1 MSVKIN
7 VSEIFASN
15 VFDDATMKQ
24 RLPKKIY
31 AEFKNTLLEG
41 KDLEPH
47 VAEIIAHE
55 MKEWAIEKGATHYTH
70 WFQPLTNITAEK
82 HDAFINP
89 QKDGSI
95 LLSFSG
101 KELIKGE
108 PDGSSFPSGGIRATC
123 EARAIQHGIVHLQLS
138 FMKLRTAHRFFIFR
152 LFSVLTQVKHWI
164 RRHRFFVPWKH

>member
-47 VAEIIAHE
+47 VAEIIAH
-55 MKEWAIEKGATHYTH
+55 
-70 WFQPLTNITAEK
+70 
-82 HDAFINP
+82 
-89 QKDGSI
+89 
-95 LLSFSG
+95 
-101 KELIKGE
+101 
-108 PDGSSFPSGGIRATC
+108 
-123 EARAIQHGIVHLQLS
+123 
-138 FMKLRTAHRFFIFR
+138 
-152 LFSVLTQVKHWI
+152 
-164 RRHRFFVPWKH
+164 

>member
-1 MSVKIN
+1 MAQKTSIT
-7 VSEIFASN
+7 SLYASD

-55 MKEWAIEKGATHYTH
+55 MKEWALEKGATHFSH
-70 WFQPLTNITAEK
+70 WFQPLTGMTAEK
-82 HDAFINP
+82 HDSFINP
-89 QKDGSI
+89 QPDGTVLMS
-95 LLSFSG
+95 LSG

-108 PDGSSFPSGGIRATC
+108 PDGSSFPSGGIRAT
-123 EARAIQHGIVHLQLS
+123 
-138 FMKLRTAHRFFIFR
+138 
-152 LFSVLTQVKHWI
+152 
-164 RRHRFFVPWKH
+164 

>member
-123 EARAIQHGIVHLQLS
+123 GSSLYSALDVIIRYGSWVS
-138 FMKLRTAHRFFIFR
+138 FVTRSSIKTPI
-152 LFSVLTQVKHWI
+152 
-164 RRHRFFVPWKH
+164 

>member
-47 VAEIIAHE
+47 VAGPLKKVPHIIH
-55 MKEWAIEKGATHYTH
+55 T
-70 WFQPLTNITAEK
+70 
-82 HDAFINP
+82 
-89 QKDGSI
+89 
-95 LLSFSG
+95 
-101 KELIKGE
+101 
-108 PDGSSFPSGGIRATC
+108 GSS
-123 EARAIQHGIVHLQLS
+123 L
-138 FMKLRTAHRFFIFR
+138 
-152 LFSVLTQVKHWI
+152 
-164 RRHRFFVPWKH
+164 

>member
-7 VSEIFASN
+7 VSNFASN

-55 MKEWAIEKGATHYTH
+55 MKSGPLKGCHTLYTLV
-70 WFQPLTNITAEK
+70 P
-82 HDAFINP
+82 AFD
-89 QKDGSI
+89 QYCG
-95 LLSFSG
+95 
-101 KELIKGE
+101 
-108 PDGSSFPSGGIRATC
+108 
-123 EARAIQHGIVHLQLS
+123 
-138 FMKLRTAHRFFIFR
+138 
-152 LFSVLTQVKHWI
+152 
-164 RRHRFFVPWKH
+164 

>member
-55 MKEWAIEKGATHYTH
+55 MKEWAIEKRCHTLYTLV
-70 WFQPLTNITAEK
+70 P
-82 HDAFINP
+82 AFD
-89 QKDGSI
+89 QYYG
-95 LLSFSG
+95 
-101 KELIKGE
+101 
-108 PDGSSFPSGGIRATC
+108 
-123 EARAIQHGIVHLQLS
+123 
-138 FMKLRTAHRFFIFR
+138 
-152 LFSVLTQVKHWI
+152 
-164 RRHRFFVPWKH
+164 

>member
-70 WFQPLTNITAEK
+70 WFQPLTRYY
-82 HDAFINP
+82 
-89 QKDGSI
+89 G
-95 LLSFSG
+95 
-101 KELIKGE
+101 
-108 PDGSSFPSGGIRATC
+108 
-123 EARAIQHGIVHLQLS
+123 
-138 FMKLRTAHRFFIFR
+138 
-152 LFSVLTQVKHWI
+152 
-164 RRHRFFVPWKH
+164 